1 MSRKIV
7 VQTEIRDT
15 LILKDTLKQMGH
27 AFTETNAEIIEMRRS
42 YNSIQFNTKT
52 GSVSFDDAQTN
63 EVNTI
68 KQAYAVN
75 FYRDQ
80 AIKEGN
86 QIQEVKR
93 ANGEIEIRIL
103 N

>member
-1 MSRKIV
+1 MSRKVV
-7 VQTEIRDT
+7 VQTEIRDM

-27 AFTETNAEIIEMRRS
+27 NHSDVGTDIIEMRRS
-42 YNSIQFNTKT
+42 YHNIQFNTKT
-52 GSVSFDDAQTN
+52 GDISFDDAQTN

-75 FYRDQ
+75 FYKDR

-93 ANGEIEIRIL
+93 ASGEIEIHIL

>member
-1 MSRKIV
+1 MSRKV
-7 VQTEIRDT
+7 CVQTEIRDM

-27 AFTETNAEIIEMRRS
+27 NFTEVNADVIEMQRA
-42 YNSIQFNTKT
+42 YNNIQFNTKT
-52 GSVSFDDAQTN
+52 GDVSYDDAQTN

-68 KQAYAVN
+68 KQTYAVN
-75 FYRDQ
+75 FYRDR

-86 QIQEVKR
+86 QVQEVKR

-103 N
+103 

>member
-1 MSRKIV
+1 MSRKVV
-7 VQTEIRDT
+7 VQTEIRDM

-27 AFTETNAEIIEMRRS
+27 KFNEVSADIIEMHRS
-42 YNSIQFNTKT
+42 YHPIQFNAKT
-52 GSVSFDDAQTN
+52 GDVSFDDANIN

-75 FYRDQ
+75 YYKDR

-86 QIQEVKR
+86 QVQEVKR

-103 N
+103 